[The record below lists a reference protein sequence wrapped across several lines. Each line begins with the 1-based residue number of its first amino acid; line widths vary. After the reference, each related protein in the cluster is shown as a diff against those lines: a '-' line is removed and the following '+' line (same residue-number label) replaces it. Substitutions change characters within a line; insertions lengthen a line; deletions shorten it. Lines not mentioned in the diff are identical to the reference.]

1 MICARYVVLCVA
13 LAGLSLAACT
23 SLAERAH
30 NECVDTGYVKG
41 TVEYADCR
49 KEFQQNAENRSA
61 AIAQMRRLQS
71 PTYLPMGIRY
81 HTRR

>member
-1 MICARYVVLCVA
+1 MICARNIGLCIA

-23 SLAERAH
+23 SLTERAH
-30 NECVDTGYVKG
+30 NECVDTCYVEG
-41 TVEYADCR
+41 TVEYTDCR

-71 PTYLPMGIRY
+71 PTYLPIGIRY